1 MLGEPASGWALAGW
15 KGKKSLKLL
24 DRLLIWVLSVTAI
37 LMGLLLILLVLFPS
51 LGWLHVSA
59 VRVVVGALALLSIL
73 SAVGL
78 HLRRAVRKQQAE
90 AALVNEGENGSAF
103 VTLSVI
109 SDMAK
114 KIAQDCEGV
123 RSCRSAVKNGDNGVD
138 VELDMALNPGV
149 AVAPL
154 AAMLQERLKNRIFE
168 MTGIHV
174 GKVSIMVE
182 AAAEAKAPKQNAVE
196 QLPSRVK

>member
-1 MLGEPASGWALAGW
+1 M
-15 KGKKSLKLL
+15 KLL
-24 DRLLIWVLSVTAI
+24 DRLLIWVLSVVAV
-37 LMGLLLILLVLFPS
+37 LLGLLLILLVLFPS
-51 LGWLHVSA
+51 LTWLQVPA
-59 VRVVVGALALLSIL
+59 VRVVVGVLALLSIL
-73 SAVGL
+73 SSVAL
-78 HLRRAVRKQQAE
+78 YLRRPGRKPGQE
-90 AALVNEGENGSAF
+90 TAALVNEGENGSAF

-109 SDMAK
+109 GDMAK
-114 KIAQDCEGV
+114 RIAQDAEGV
-123 RSCRSAVKNGDNGVD
+123 RSCRSAVKNNGSGVD
-138 VELDMALNPGV
+138 LELDMALNPGV

-182 AAAEAKAPKQNAVE
+182 AAAEAKAPKQTSAE

>member
-1 MLGEPASGWALAGW
+1 M
-15 KGKKSLKLL
+15 KLL
-24 DRLLIWVLSVTAI
+24 DRLLIWVISVVALI
-37 LMGLLLILLVLFPS
+37 LGLLLILLVLFPS
-51 LGWLHVSA
+51 LTWLQVSA
-59 VRVVVGALALLSIL
+59 VRIVVGALALLSIL
-73 SAVGL
+73 SVVAL
-78 HLRRAVRKQQAE
+78 HFRRAARKPGQEE
-90 AALVNEGENGSAF
+90 AALVNEGENGTAF

-109 SDMAK
+109 GDMAK
-114 KIAQDCEGV
+114 RIAQDTEGV
-123 RSCRSAVKNGDNGVD
+123 RSCRTAVKNNGSGVD
-138 VELDMALNPGV
+138 LELDMALNPGT

-182 AAAEAKAPKQNAVE
+182 AAAEARTPKQAPAE

>member
-1 MLGEPASGWALAGW
+1 M
-15 KGKKSLKLL
+15 KLL
-24 DRLLIWVLSVTAI
+24 DRLLLWVLSVLAVV
-37 LMGLLLILLVLFPS
+37 LGLLLILLVLFPS
-51 LGWLHVSA
+51 LSWLQVPA
-59 VRVVVGALALLSIL
+59 VRITVGALALVSIL
-73 SAVGL
+73 AAVGL
-78 HLRRAVRKQQAE
+78 HLRRAVRRKGE

-114 KIAQDCEGV
+114 RIALDAEGV
-123 RSCRSAVKNGDNGVD
+123 RSCKSAVTNNGSGVD
-138 VELDMALNPGV
+138 VDLDMALNPGV

-182 AAAEAKAPKQNAVE
+182 AAAEAKASKPEPAE
-196 QLPSRVK
+196 QLPSRLR